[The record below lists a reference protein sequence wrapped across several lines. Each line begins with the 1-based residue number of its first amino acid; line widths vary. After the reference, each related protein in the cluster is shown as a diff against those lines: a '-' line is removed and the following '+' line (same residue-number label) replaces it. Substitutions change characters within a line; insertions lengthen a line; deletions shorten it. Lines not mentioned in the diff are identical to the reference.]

1 MTEKLYYNDAY
12 IKEFY
17 ATVLSVCEEDNGYSV
32 VLDATAF
39 FPEEGGQSADTGYIG
54 QCKVL
59 DVKEKDGVIYHY
71 TDSAP
76 DVGAGVHCR
85 LNFAERYDKM
95 QCHTA
100 EHILCGLAH
109 KLYGVDNIG
118 FHLGDDAVTMDLSEV
133 LTREQ
138 LDKIEELANEAIFAN
153 VAVTTIFPTKEEL
166 SSLEYRSKLDITD
179 GVRIVMIGEYDSCAC
194 CAPHVATTGE
204 IGLVKILDFEKHR
217 GGVRLWIVAGKRAL
231 LDYRARY
238 TTAQRISALLSEP
251 QSSIDSGVE
260 RLLSAYEELKGK
272 IKLLRLEAARAHGES
287 VATSSGNVVVVM
299 PNATAEEMR
308 ELSAAALPKIEGMLV
323 ILTGTDGDYKYIISS
338 RNIEVS
344 NLAKQINAE
353 LSGRGGGRGYMI
365 QGSFYTTLEE
375 IKNYFEK

>member
-299 PNATAEEMR
+299 PDATAEEMR

>member
-12 IKEFY
+12 IKEFD
-17 ATVLSVCEEDNGYSV
+17 ATVLSVCEEESTYSI
-32 VLDATAF
+32 VLDSTAF
-39 FPEEGGQSADTGYIG
+39 FPEEGGQSSDTGYIG
-54 QCKVL
+54 ECKVL
-59 DVKEKDGVIYHY
+59 DVKEKDGVVYHY

-76 DVGAGVHCR
+76 KVGERVHCK

-100 EHILCGLAH
+100 EHILCGFAH
-109 KLYGVDNIG
+109 KLYGADNIG
-118 FHLGDDAVTMDLSEV
+118 FHLGDDEVTMDLSEV

-153 VAVTTIFPTKEEL
+153 VAVTTFFPTKEEL
-166 SSLEYRSKLDITD
+166 PSLEYRSKLDITD
-179 GVRIVMIGEYDSCAC
+179 GVRIVKIGEYDSCAC

-217 GGVRLWIVAGKRAL
+217 SGVRLRIVAGKRAL

-238 TTAQRISALLSEP
+238 TTAQKISALLSEP
-251 QSSIDSGVE
+251 QNSIDSGVE

-272 IKLLRLEAARAHGES
+272 MKLLRLEAARAQGES
-287 VATSSGNVVVVM
+287 VAPTSGNVVVVM
-299 PNATAEEMR
+299 PDATAEEMR
-308 ELSAAALPKIEGMLV
+308 ELSAAALPKIEGMLA
-323 ILTGTDGDYKYIISS
+323 ILTGIDGDYKYVISS
-338 RNIEVS
+338 RNVEVS
-344 NLAKQINAE
+344 TLAKEINSA

-365 QGSFYTTLEE
+365 QGSFYTSLEE